1 MISELLKKDI
11 NPEIYANKLIEN
23 PDKINQYLN
32 GLLSK
37 NETYRYNCF
46 KVINI
51 VSEKKPDIIY
61 PHWDFFKNH
70 LKSDN
75 NYHKMSAVT
84 ILANL
89 TSVDKEDRFKK
100 IFNEYF
106 ENIKSEKTIVPIY
119 VVRSS
124 GKIAS
129 FKPEFE
135 DKIIELLLNIEDI
148 YPGKQIEL
156 LKSAVIESFSEL
168 YDKAKKKNKI
178 VSFVKR
184 QLKSDSPKTRK
195 VAREF
200 INTWGRD

>member
-11 NPEIYANKLIEN
+11 NPEKHANKLIESPN
-23 PDKINQYLN
+23 EISQYLD

-51 VSEKKPDIIY
+51 VSEKKPDVIY

-89 TSVDKEDRFKK
+89 TAVDKEYRFKE

-106 ENIKSEKTIVPIY
+106 GNLKSEKTIVPIY
-119 VVRSS
+119 VVKSS

-129 FKPEFE
+129 FKPEFK
-135 DKIIELLLNIEDI
+135 DKIIELLLDIENI
-148 YPGKQIEL
+148 YSGKQIEL

-168 YDKAKKKNKI
+168 YDKAQKKNKI
-178 VSFVKR
+178 VSFVKK
-184 QLKSDSPKTRK
+184 QLKSESPKTRK
-195 VAREF
+195 AAREF
-200 INTWGRD
+200 INKWGRD